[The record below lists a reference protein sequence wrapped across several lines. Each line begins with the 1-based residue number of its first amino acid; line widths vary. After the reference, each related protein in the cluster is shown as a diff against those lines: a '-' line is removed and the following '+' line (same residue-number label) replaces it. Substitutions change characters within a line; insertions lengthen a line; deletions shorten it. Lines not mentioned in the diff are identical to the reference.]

1 MQEKTHKGMIP
12 FHPLLFALYAP
23 IALLASNIL
32 QIRPVD
38 SIRSIVVFFLLGI
51 FVYLLFRITLKDW
64 PWAAMFSSVLILLFF
79 SYGQVYT
86 ALNPV
91 VILGDT
97 VGRHRYLVPAW
108 FVISALAI
116 WGLSRLR
123 QNLVT
128 TTNVMNI
135 SSIALIVLPVY
146 QLINNTIM
154 TLRNEKTNA
163 ASVSTITLNGQ
174 NTTTEKP
181 DVYYIILDMYGRDDV
196 LQDRFQYNNSEFL
209 KSLEELGFVVT
220 RCSVSNYNMTELSL
234 ASSFNMN
241 YLDTLGSQYKAGN
254 TDRSGLPSLIHHS
267 AVRKIFENM
276 GYRFI
281 NFETGFTFTEIRDA
295 DEFLVPPDSDPE
307 TGKTISR
314 LNEFESLLLKT
325 TAFVIVSDAQTK
337 WLHPITDAL
346 DMRREHIVR
355 EMYLLDKLPKLA
367 TEKSPKFVYAHIL
380 IPHPPFVFTKDGV
393 DLTFPTSYRPDDEEP
408 TATKDYAIGY
418 RHQLDYINLR
428 LIPILKEIIDNSKTP
443 PVIIVQGDHGVDPK
457 RSFILNA
464 YYLPGGT
471 REKIWQ
477 TISPVNTFRVIYN
490 SYFQDKFDILPDI
503 NYASKAKR
511 PYDYEVIENKRICQ

>member
-38 SIRSIVVFFLLGI
+38 SIRSIVFFFLLGA

-64 PWAAMFSSVLILLFF
+64 TRAAMFSSVLILLFI
-79 SYGQVYT
+79 SYGQVYS

-91 VILGDT
+91 MVLGDT
-97 VGRHRYLVPAW
+97 LGRHRYLVPAW
-108 FVISALAI
+108 IVISALAF
-116 WGLSRLR
+116 WGVSRLR
-123 QNLVT
+123 RNLVT
-128 TTNVMNI
+128 ITNVMNI
-135 SSIALIVLPVY
+135 ISIALIILPVY
-146 QLINNTIM
+146 QLISNTIL

-196 LQDRFQYNNSEFL
+196 LMDRFQYDNSEFL
-209 KSLEELGFVVT
+209 KSLEGLGFVVT
-220 RCSVSNYNMTELSL
+220 RCSISNYNMTELSL

-325 TAFVIVSDAQTK
+325 TAFVIVTDAQTK

-367 TEKSPKFVYAHIL
+367 IEKSPKFVYAHIL
-380 IPHPPFVFTKDGV
+380 IPHPPFVFTKEGV
-393 DLTFPTSYRPDDEEP
+393 DLTLPTSYRPDDEGP

-428 LIPILKEIIDNSKTP
+428 LIPILKEIINNSKTP

-464 YYLPGGT
+464 YYLPGGKND
-471 REKIWQ
+471 KIWQ

-490 SYFQDKFDILPDI
+490 SYFQEKFNILPDI

>member
-38 SIRSIVVFFLLGI
+38 SIRSIVVFFLLGGI
-51 FVYLLFRITLKDW
+51 RIPVIPHHLKGLDTGCNVQ
-64 PWAAMFSSVLILLFF
+64 FSPHFTFYQLWTSLYCFK
-79 SYGQVYT
+79 SS
-86 ALNPV
+86 
-91 VILGDT
+91 GDT
-97 VGRHRYLVPAW
+97 GGYLGRHRYLVPAW
-108 FVISALAI
+108 IVISALAF
-116 WGLSRLR
+116 WGVSRLR
-123 QNLVT
+123 RNLVT
-128 TTNVMNI
+128 ITNVMNI
-135 SSIALIVLPVY
+135 ISIALIILPVY
-146 QLINNTIM
+146 QLISNTIM

-196 LQDRFQYNNSEFL
+196 LQDRFQYDNSEFL
-209 KSLEELGFVVT
+209 KSLEELGFVVA

-241 YLDTLGSQYKAGN
+241 YLDALGSQYTAGN
-254 TDRSGLPSLIHHS
+254 NDRSGLPSLIHHS

-307 TGKTISR
+307 TGETISK
-314 LNEFESLLLKT
+314 LNEFESLLIKT
-325 TAFVIVSDAQTK
+325 TAFVIVTDAQTK

-380 IPHPPFVFTKDGV
+380 IPHPPFVFTKNGV
-393 DLTFPTSYRPDDEEP
+393 DLTLPTSYRPDDGGP
-408 TATKDYAIGY
+408 AATKGLCGRIPASIGL
-418 RHQLDYINLR
+418 H
-428 LIPILKEIIDNSKTP
+428 
-443 PVIIVQGDHGVDPK
+443 
-457 RSFILNA
+457 
-464 YYLPGGT
+464 
-471 REKIWQ
+471 
-477 TISPVNTFRVIYN
+477 
-490 SYFQDKFDILPDI
+490 
-503 NYASKAKR
+503 
-511 PYDYEVIENKRICQ
+511 